1 MYLKVQINII
11 LKKESTQYN
20 KKGALIWLELGI
32 KLLAER
38 GIEKLNI
45 DELSSRTGKAKTSFY
60 HFFSSKSIFME
71 RLALYWEYYY
81 SLQYFEE
88 LNHIIDPKERFEK
101 IIEMAHSRMKDEIV
115 WIYFKEKGK
124 NDDRISKIV
133 LRVEEGRLAFI
144 TQIFTE
150 MNFPYEVAKEKASLF
165 MYLFFGWSML
175 NTSNDSIEVF
185 KKIVIQNLL
194 INK

>member
-1 MYLKVQINII
+1 MEKNLIQI
-11 LKKESTQYN
+11 KKAS
-20 KKGALIWLELGI
+20 AIWLEEGL

-38 GIEKLNI
+38 GIENFNI

-60 HFFSSKSIFME
+60 HFFSSKSSFLE

-88 LNHIIDPKERFEK
+88 LKSVIDPIKRLEK
-101 IIEMAHSRMKDEIV
+101 LIEMAHSRMKDEIV

-124 NDDRISKIV
+124 NDARISEIV
-133 LRVEEGRLAFI
+133 LRVEKGRTAFT

-150 MNFPYEVAKEKASLF
+150 MNFPDDVAKEKANLF

-175 NTSNDSIEVF
+175 NTYQNDEEIF
-185 KKIVIQNLL
+185 KKLVLQNLL
-194 INK
+194 LNK